1 MSISRVLLSG
11 RHKSQPL
18 CDAYILQWHAL
29 LRARMIML
37 MTHPEYQYLKLMAE
51 ILKDG
56 KSKHTRGIHD
66 VKSIFG
72 TQVRFDM
79 RAGFPLLTTKKMP
92 FKTLLHEL
100 LWFASGTSDVTY
112 LHEHGI
118 KYWDGFLH
126 EGSND
131 LGRVYGVQWRHWL
144 RPDGSEFDQLQWAI
158 DQLKTNPDSKGIL
171 VTAWNAGE
179 LGDKRWNPN
188 DYGDMRLPPC
198 HTMFQFDL
206 TKGKLRLQLYQRSW
220 DVFLGAPF
228 NIAQYALLLHMV
240 AYLIDA
246 EPRELIIA
254 AGNAHLYKNHL
265 EPAKEQL
272 KRKPYPFPALKLV
285 GDVKSIDDFH
295 QENFVLENYQAHPHI
310 KTDLVIV

>member
-1 MSISRVLLSG
+1 
-11 RHKSQPL
+11 
-18 CDAYILQWHAL
+18 
-29 LRARMIML
+29 ML